1 MKPFEAEM
9 VFHEEEKRS
18 LLGSGA
24 TIALLH
30 LVGWGVLLGI
40 VIPEQVSSGG
50 NASTVLALAV
60 SAYFLG
66 IVHALDVDHIVA
78 IDNVTRRLISLGRR
92 PISVG
97 FWFALGH
104 STIVLVSVVLIVV
117 GIDGFAGTLLNDNSI
132 LRGISGVWGPAV
144 SGLFLILLGFLNL
157 SALKG
162 LRSMR
167 KIGRPD
173 KHSESEL
180 EKNLVHRGL
189 LSRIWQPLLKIIDKP
204 IKMYP
209 VGLVFGLGLD
219 TAASISLLVVG
230 GLVIDGLVWY
240 GALVLPILFT
250 SGMTLFDSL
259 DGIVMSRVYRGA
271 STDPDKKLQ
280 YNLIVTSVSVAVA
293 FLVGG
298 AVLLSMLFDLVNP
311 GINFIDLQYWG
322 IALVTAFCLVWISA
336 VLWSRISDS
345 RSSFPLKGE

>member
-1 MKPFEAEM
+1 LKLFEAKT

-24 TIALLH
+24 TVALLH
-30 LVGWGVLLGI
+30 VVGWGVLLGI
-40 VIPEQVSSGG
+40 VIPEQVRSGG
-50 NASTVLALAV
+50 NTSTVLALAL

-66 IVHALDVDHIVA
+66 VVHALDVDHIVA

-92 PISVG
+92 PMSVG
-97 FWFALGH
+97 LWFALGH

-117 GIDGFAGTLLNDNSI
+117 GIDGFAGTLLNDTSI

-144 SGLFLILLGFLNL
+144 SGLFLIFLGFLNL

-167 KIGRPD
+167 KNDRPG

-189 LSRIWQPLLKIIDKP
+189 LSRIWQPLLRIIDKP
-204 IKMYP
+204 VNMYP
-209 VGLVFGLGLD
+209 VGMVFGLGLD

-230 GLVIDGLVWY
+230 GLVIGDLVWY
-240 GALVLPILFT
+240 GALVLPILFA

-271 STDPDKKLQ
+271 SMDPDKKLQ
-280 YNLIVTSVSVAVA
+280 YNLVVTSVSVAVA

-298 AVLLSMLFDLVNP
+298 ALLISMLFDLVNP
-311 GINFIDLQYWG
+311 SANFIDLRYLG
-322 IALVTAFCLVWISA
+322 VTLLTAFCLAWISA
-336 VLWSRISDS
+336 LLWSRYGELHS
-345 RSSFPLKGE
+345 RVV

>member
-1 MKPFEAEM
+1 MNLFEAER
-9 VFHEEEKRS
+9 VFRQEEKRS

-24 TIALLH
+24 TVALLH

-40 VIPEQVSSGG
+40 VIPEQVRSGG
-50 NASTVLALAV
+50 DTSTVLALAV

-66 IVHALDVDHIVA
+66 LVHALDVDHIVA

-117 GIDGFAGTLLNDNSI
+117 GIEGFAGTLLNDNSI

-167 KIGRPD
+167 KIDRSHR
-173 KHSESEL
+173 HSEIEL
-180 EKNLVHRGL
+180 ERNLSHRGL
-189 LSRIWQPLLKIIDKP
+189 LSRIWQPLLRIIDKP

-230 GLVIDGLVWY
+230 GLVIDDLVWY
-240 GALVLPILFT
+240 GALVLPILFA

-259 DGIVMSRVYRGA
+259 DGIVMSRVYRGV
-271 STDPDKKLQ
+271 TMDPDRKLQ

-298 AVLLSMLFDLVNP
+298 AVLISMLFELVNP
-311 GINFIDLQYWG
+311 GIGFIDLEYWG
-322 IALVTAFCLVWISA
+322 FALVTFFCLVCISA
-336 VLWSRISDS
+336 LLWSRIRDS
-345 RSSFPLKGE
+345 RSRVPWKGE

>member
-1 MKPFEAEM
+1 LKLFEAETI
-9 VFHEEEKRS
+9 FHEEEKRS
-18 LLGSGA
+18 LIGSGA
-24 TIALLH
+24 TVALLH

-40 VIPEQVSSGG
+40 VIPEQVRSGG
-50 NASTVLALAV
+50 NSSTVLALAA

-66 IVHALDVDHIVA
+66 VVHALDVDHIVA
-78 IDNVTRRLISLGRR
+78 IDNVTRRLISLDRR

-117 GIDGFAGTLLNDNSI
+117 GIDGFAGTLLNDNST

-162 LRSMR
+162 LRSIR
-167 KIGRPD
+167 KKDGPD

-189 LSRIWQPLLKIIDKP
+189 RSRIWQPLLKIIDKP
-204 IKMYP
+204 VKMYP

-230 GLVIDGLVWY
+230 GLVIDDLVWY
-240 GALVLPILFT
+240 GALVLPILFA

-271 STDPDKKLQ
+271 SKDPDKKLQ
-280 YNLIVTSVSVAVA
+280 YNLIVTSLSVVVA

-298 AVLLSMLFDLVNP
+298 AVLISLLFDLVNP
-311 GINFIDLQYWG
+311 SIIFIDLQYWG
-322 IALVTAFCLVWISA
+322 LALFTAFCLVWISA
-336 VLWSRISDS
+336 LLWSRIIES
-345 RSSFPLKGE
+345 RSGVPWKGK